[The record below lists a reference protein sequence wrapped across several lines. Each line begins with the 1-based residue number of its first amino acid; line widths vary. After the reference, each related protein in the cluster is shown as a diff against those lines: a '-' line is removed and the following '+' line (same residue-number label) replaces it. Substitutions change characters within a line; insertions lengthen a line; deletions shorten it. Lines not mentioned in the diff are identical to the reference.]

1 MKKNLG
7 KTVFFPMP
15 VLIIGTYD
23 QNGVA
28 NAMNAAWGGRYD
40 ADKVVI
46 ALSKHKTTE
55 NFENTGAFTVAF
67 ATKQTLV
74 ESDYFGIA
82 SGRDEDKIAKAG
94 FHAVKS
100 QFVNAPVFEEYPLTL
115 ECKVVSWKDEV
126 LVGEV
131 VNVSVDDAYLDENGK
146 LVAQRCQFISYDETN
161 TSYRVLGDVVG
172 KAFKDGN
179 KLKR

>member
-28 NAMNAAWGGRYD
+28 NAMNAAWGGLYD

-55 NFENTGAFTVAF
+55 NFEKTGAFTVAF

-82 SGRDEDKIAKAG
+82 SGRD
-94 FHAVKS
+94 
-100 QFVNAPVFEEYPLTL
+100 
-115 ECKVVSWKDEV
+115 
-126 LVGEV
+126 
-131 VNVSVDDAYLDENGK
+131 
-146 LVAQRCQFISYDETN
+146 
-161 TSYRVLGDVVG
+161 
-172 KAFKDGN
+172 
-179 KLKR
+179 

>member
-146 LVAQRCQFISYDETN
+146 LDAQRCQFISYDETN

-179 KLKR
+179 KLKG

>member
-55 NFENTGAFTVAF
+55 NFEKTGAFTVAF

-82 SGRDEDKIAKAG
+82 SGRNEDKIAKSG

-146 LVAQRCQFISYDETN
+146 LDAQRCQFISYDETN

>member
-15 VLIIGTYD
+15 VLIVGTYD

-67 ATKQTLV
+67 ATKQTVV

-146 LVAQRCQFISYDETN
+146 LDAQRCQFISYDETN

-179 KLKR
+179 KLKG

>member
-146 LVAQRCQFISYDETN
+146 LDAQRCQFISYDETN

>member
-55 NFENTGAFTVAF
+55 NFEKTGAFTVAF
-67 ATKQTLV
+67 ATKQTVV

-146 LVAQRCQFISYDETN
+146 LDAQRCQFISYDETN
-161 TSYRVLGDVVG
+161 GSYRVLGDVVG

-179 KLKR
+179 KLKG

>member
-55 NFENTGAFTVAF
+55 NLEKTGAFTVAF
-67 ATKQTLV
+67 ATKKTLV
-74 ESDYFGIA
+74 ASDYFGIV
-82 SGRDEDKIAKAG
+82 SGKDEDKISKAG

-100 QFVNAPVFEEYPLTL
+100 QTVNAPVFEEYPVTL
-115 ECKVVSWKDEV
+115 ECKVSSWKDEV

-131 VNVSVDDAYLDENGK
+131 VNVIVDDAYLDKDGNIDTQKCE
-146 LVAQRCQFISYDETN
+146 FISYDGTN
-161 TSYRVLGDVVG
+161 KTYRVLGDVAG
-172 KAFKDGN
+172 FAFKDGN
-179 KLKR
+179 KLKG

>member
-55 NFENTGAFTVAF
+55 NLEKTGAFTVAF

-146 LVAQRCQFISYDETN
+146 LDAQRCQFISYDETN

-179 KLKR
+179 KLKG